1 MNLRETVTRRLQA
14 VRSRFRPSSRCLG
27 HSAAGSGAASW
38 AFARYT
44 YTRFQQD
51 NGARQAAGL
60 SYASLLALV
69 PLVAIGLS
77 ILAAFPAFTAMRER
91 LRDAILSIVAQENA
105 GQATELMQSF
115 LQNAQDLTG
124 PGVVGLMATSVLLMW
139 NIQGALDTIWRI
151 REPRPLATSFL
162 VYWAVLTIGP
172 LFLGATLTL
181 SSYAFALVEGS
192 GLDATAG
199 GLLLGSRVLAVLIGT
214 VFFSVIYFVVPNRP
228 VEISAAV
235 AGGVTTAVLLEI
247 LKAAFGLYL
256 ASVPSYQIVYGA
268 LATLPIF
275 LMWMYL
281 VWTIVL
287 LGAEVAAGLPEW
299 RASTRRGRSLDTPGD
314 RLALALA
321 LLGRLRTAQREG
333 RVVRLAQ
340 LTRGLP
346 ATPIELDQT
355 LQQLRTTGFTA
366 RTTGGRVVLTR
377 DLAEVTLADLLRLLG
392 LQLDPVGL
400 WPRSVHRALA
410 GLHDAVAS
418 RSGDTLEALLDERDA
433 ASPAAPRPLQA
444 PTPA

>member
-1 MNLRETVTRRLQA
+1 MLMNLPDTLTRRIDA
-14 VRSRFRPSSRCLG
+14 VRHRISASRSSR
-27 HSAAGSGAASW
+27 AGAFW
-38 AFARYT
+38 AFARYA

-77 ILAAFPAFTAMRER
+77 ILAAFPAFTPIRER
-91 LRDAILSIVAQENA
+91 LRDAILSVVAQENA
-105 GQATELMQSF
+105 GDAVQLMQSF
-115 LQNAQDLTG
+115 LENAQDLTG

-199 GLLLGSRVLAVLIGT
+199 GLLLGSRLLAVLIGT

-228 VEISAAV
+228 VEFSAAL
-235 AGGVTTAVLLEI
+235 AGGATTAVLLEV
-247 LKAAFGLYL
+247 LKAAFGIYL

-299 RASTRRGRSLDTPGD
+299 RTAARRGRTLDTPGD

-355 LQQLRTTGFTA
+355 LQRLRATGFTA
-366 RTTGGRVVLTR
+366 RTAGGRVVLTR
-377 DLAEVTLADLLRLLG
+377 DLAQVTLLDLLRQLD
-392 LQLDPVGL
+392 LQLDPAGL
-400 WPRSVHRALA
+400 WPRSVHKALA
-410 GLHDAVAS
+410 GLHEAVTS
-418 RSGDTLEALLDERDA
+418 RADETLEALLDDEGPAGPLPRQPLK
-433 ASPAAPRPLQA
+433 ASAPA
-444 PTPA
+444 